1 MINLFFDPS
10 TFNRI
15 STCHSVNG
23 VQSALVLPSFYT
35 LSSGSCVKVSTFILS
50 SIQVLCTCFY
60 VEVAVFTALP
70 FYACYKSKSRI
81 LTV

>member
-50 SIQVLCTCFY
+50 SIQILCT
-60 VEVAVFTALP
+60 
-70 FYACYKSKSRI
+70 
-81 LTV
+81 